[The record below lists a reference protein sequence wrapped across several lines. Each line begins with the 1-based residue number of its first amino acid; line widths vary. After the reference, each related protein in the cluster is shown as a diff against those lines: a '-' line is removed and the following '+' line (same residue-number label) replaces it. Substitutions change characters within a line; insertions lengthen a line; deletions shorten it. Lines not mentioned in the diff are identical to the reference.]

1 MIRKVTLKNF
11 KRFTEEIFE
20 LEDLVVLAGPN
31 NAGKSTL
38 LQGIATWKFGLERWM
53 SQQKAAAKSARV
65 KRTGAAVTR
74 GDFVSVPLR
83 EMNLLWRGRRVAD
96 GPGKPRRIEIV
107 VEGFADEEDWTCGLE
122 FEYANREMV
131 YVRPQ
136 DAKNLDEDVLRD
148 FPPEPV
154 RSLGIVHV
162 PPLMGIKP
170 EEPRHNRGMQD
181 LLVGQGRPGEIL
193 RNLLFEVAERGEGE
207 WNDFAAHIKDLCG
220 IEMLKPIYSPAQ
232 PYIRSE
238 YQESGLPR
246 PLDLSN
252 AGSGTLQVLLL
263 FAFLYARPAAVILL
277 DEPDAHQH
285 IIWQRQVYDLIRRV
299 ARQRGGQVIVATH
312 SEVLLETTEPERVLA
327 FVGDAPRA
335 LTSKFERDQL
345 REALPTVSGRL
356 AC

>member
-1 MIRKVTLKNF
+1 M
-11 KRFTEEIFE
+11 
-20 LEDLVVLAGPN
+20 EDLVVLAGPN

-53 SQQKAAAKSARV
+53 SQQKATAKSTRM
-65 KRTGAAVTR
+65 KRTGVAVTR

-83 EMNLLWRGRRVAD
+83 EMNLLWRGRRVTD
-96 GPGKPRRIEIV
+96 GPGKPRKIEIV
-107 VEGFADEEDWTCGLE
+107 VEGFADEENWVCGLE

-136 DAKNLDEDVLRD
+136 GAKNLDEDVLRD

-162 PPLMGIKP
+162 PPLMGIRP
-170 EEPRHNRGMQD
+170 EEPRRDRGMQD

-193 RNLLFEVAERGEGE
+193 RNLLFEVVERGEGE

-220 IEMLKPIYSPAQ
+220 IEMLKPTYSPAQ

-238 YQESGLPR
+238 YRERGLQR

-285 IIWQRQVYDLIRRV
+285 VIWQRQVYDLIRRV
-299 ARQRGGQVIVATH
+299 ARQRGGQVVVATH
-312 SEVLLETTEPERVLA
+312 SEVLLEATEPERVLA
-327 FVGDAPRA
+327 FIGDAQRA
-335 LTSKFERDQL
+335 LTSKSERDQL
-345 REALPTVSGRL
+345 REALPMVSGRL